1 MRSGIL
7 LDLWMGKW
15 EGEVVASCKFCSR
28 TRLDGLRKTGETLG
42 MESGKPTLCVRC
54 EGGILEVVFKDT
66 IPSSPRL
73 TTKIVIGLVMKRGSP
88 EGIQTGYLFNKRNQI
103 QDRFDKFLDPLQ
115 KQIGRPYLH
124 IFPR

>member
-7 LDLWMGKW
+7 LDLWMGNW
-15 EGEVVASCKFCSR
+15 EGEVVACCKFCSG
-28 TRLDGLRKTGETLG
+28 TRLDGLRKIGETLG
-42 MESGKPTLCVRC
+42 MESGKATLCLRF
-54 EGGILEVVFKDT
+54 EGGKLEVVFKDT

-73 TTKIVIGLVMKRGSP
+73 TTKIVIGLVTESGSP
-88 EGIQTGYLFNKRNQI
+88 VGIQTGYLFNKRNQI

-124 IFPR
+124 VVPR